1 MYKLHIGPCLS
12 PQLPLSLFCRSMR
25 GHDDGDSENGYGMA
39 GTACFNTGQVSDH
52 PGKKASSSTP
62 YPNFFLKNY
71 PTPKFLEYYQVVILS
86 CFLFLKGIV

>member
-1 MYKLHIGPCLS
+1 MICVKYKLHIGPSLS

-52 PGKKASSSTP
+52 PGKKASGSTLCP
-62 YPNFFLKNY
+62 ISYFFY
-71 PTPKFLEYYQVVILS
+71 EELS
-86 CFLFLKGIV
+86 YT